1 MLVKEAKAFGNISNG
16 NTKMPGTT
24 FAIDALACKTGAKL
38 TLIKGSVC
46 SKCYAIRIQK
56 MRPRVDQG
64 YKANLAKY
72 LSSDRQ
78 GWIAAIA
85 FQIIRQ
91 NTDGH
96 HRWFDAGDLQSLDM
110 LEDIV
115 SVCKITPDVKHWLP
129 TREVKIVSDYLKAT
143 GAFPDNLVVRVSSPM
158 IDGKPLIRYGNTST
172 VHTKGKPHHGV
183 ECEASKRGNNCGPC
197 RACWQSDVVNVS
209 YPKH

>member
-1 MLVKEAKAFGNISNG
+1 MLVKEAKTFGNVSNG

-24 FAIDALACKTGAKL
+24 FAVDAFACNTGSKLAEVE
-38 TLIKGSVC
+38 GSVC

-56 MRPRVDQG
+56 RRPSVDKG
-64 YKANLAKY
+64 YKANLTKY
-72 LSSDRQ
+72 LTSDRQ
-78 GWIAAIA
+78 GWVAAIA

-96 HRWFDAGDLQSLDM
+96 HRWFDAGDLQSIEM
-110 LEDIV
+110 LEDVV
-115 SVCKITPDVKHWLP
+115 SVCKITPNTKHWLP
-129 TREVKIVSDYLKAT
+129 TREVKIVSDYLKMH

-158 IDGKPLIRYGNTST
+158 IDDKPLIRYGNTST
-172 VHTKGKPHHGV
+172 VHTKGKPNHGV

-197 RACWQSDVVNVS
+197 RACWDKTIPNIS

>member
-1 MLVKEAKAFGNISNG
+1 MLVKEAKTFGNVSNG

-24 FAIDALACKTGAKL
+24 FAVDAFACNTGSKLAKVE
-38 TLIKGSVC
+38 GSVC

-56 MRPRVDQG
+56 MRPSVDQG
-64 YKANLAKY
+64 YKANLTKY
-72 LSSDRQ
+72 LTSDRQ
-78 GWIAAIA
+78 GWVAAIA

-96 HRWFDAGDLQSLDM
+96 HRWFDAGDLQSIEM

-115 SVCKITPDVKHWLP
+115 SVCKITPNTKHWLP
-129 TREVKIVSDYLKAT
+129 TREVKIVSDYLKMH

-158 IDGKPLIRYGNTST
+158 IDDKPLIRYGNTST
-172 VHTKGKPHHGV
+172 VHTKGKPNHGV

-197 RACWQSDVVNVS
+197 RACWDKTIPNIS

>member
-1 MLVKEAKAFGNISNG
+1 MLVKEAKTFGNVSNG

-24 FAIDALACKTGAKL
+24 YAVDAFACKTGSKLAKVE
-38 TLIKGSVC
+38 GSVC

-56 MRPRVDQG
+56 MRPSVDKG

-72 LSSDRQ
+72 TASDRK

-96 HRWFDAGDLQSLDM
+96 HRWFDAGDLQSIEM

-115 SVCKITPDVKHWLP
+115 SVCKITPNIKHWLP
-129 TREVKIVSDYLKAT
+129 TREVKIVSDYRKAN

-158 IDGKPLIRYGNTST
+158 IDDKPLIRYGNTST
-172 VHTKGKPHHGV
+172 VHTKGKPHHGMA
-183 ECEASKRGNNCGPC
+183 CEASTRGNNCGPC
-197 RACWQSDVVNVS
+197 RACWDKTIPNIS

>member
-24 FAIDALACKTGAKL
+24 FAVDAFACKTGAKL
-38 TLIKGSVC
+38 AQVEGSVC

-56 MRPRVDQG
+56 MRPSVDQG
-64 YKANLAKY
+64 YKSNLAKY
-72 LSSDRQ
+72 LASDRK

-96 HRWFDAGDLQSLDM
+96 HRWFDAGDLQSLEM

-129 TREVKIVSDYLKAT
+129 TREVKIVSDYLKAN

-158 IDGKPLIRYGNTST
+158 IDDKPLIRYGNTST

-183 ECEASKRGNNCGPC
+183 ECEASKRGNSCGPC
-197 RACWQSDVVNVS
+197 RACWQRDVVNVS